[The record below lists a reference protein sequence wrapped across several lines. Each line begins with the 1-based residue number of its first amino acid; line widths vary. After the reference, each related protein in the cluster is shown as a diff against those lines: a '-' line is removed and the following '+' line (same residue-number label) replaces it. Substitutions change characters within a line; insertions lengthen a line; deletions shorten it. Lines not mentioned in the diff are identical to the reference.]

1 MKEIPVKLPFSPS
14 YWDLEGLVSHN
25 AQGALR
31 KIHQCVLKYGNSM
44 YDYVPITFS
53 MFKYWA
59 GTSKHTIQDSI
70 VELERLNLI
79 FINRNSTKNI
89 LYAINWEEYKAIYD
103 RFVNLNTEARAAG
116 AKLSKKL
123 GLAISQIPEEDFSE
137 ISNNP
142 SLVQKLHP
150 SQVIGAKI
158 APIDDPLV
166 QKVAQF
172 SENGLKSSPIDDTSV
187 QKLHSSQIMGAKN
200 ALIDDTSVQKL
211 HSSSEIGAKFIQILD
226 SIIAGDEICA
236 ENLQIIIANVAEKLV
251 TAYFTQKLEVPD
263 GFTLV
268 ETDFGYGWVQK
279 LHRYGCKN
287 CTDSELL
294 VQKLHPDNN
303 IYNNINN
310 KKLSEARRDSYIR
323 GGKEKESEDFEGLEE
338 VESFEEVKEVESSEE
353 VEERTVDWEAV
364 KKNYSNY
371 RKKLPSNPYKDKP
384 YFPVEVLEEFICH
397 PEECTTSPVRLF
409 LYNFF
414 TGIFDYY
421 EDNHIPEEDEEESSE
436 TYYPGL
442 EDIDGMYIRCDDL
455 QQIGKN
461 AYLDTKGQIEMG
473 MFSDSYSSVTLKM
486 TTTLPE
492 DLNLLSLCDWRFT
505 EDKKAVLMSTK
516 GFRNIEADDITISP
530 AVSDNASDTSEKYS
544 DRARNLQYAYFLATA
559 DKNTLTPLESS
570 QRQFMDRFV
579 ELDDMYM
586 ISHYKN
592 NQGLPMVRELS
603 WRQFQPFLLTL
614 KGISK
619 EQFFQ
624 TIYQKE
630 KYTFGQDIG
639 KVTSIFSYKDTQ
651 RLNKLLGFD
660 SQATPEKL
668 TEIRPNPYG

>member
-1 MKEIPVKLPFSPS
+1 MKEIPVNFPFSPS
-14 YWDLEGLVSHN
+14 YWDLEGLVSHS

-31 KIHQCVLKYGNSM
+31 KIYQCVLKYGNSM
-44 YDYVPITFS
+44 HDYVPIASS
-53 MFKYWA
+53 MFKHWA
-59 GTSKHTIQDSI
+59 GKSKRTIQDSI
-70 VELERLNLI
+70 AELERLNLI
-79 FINRNSTKNI
+79 LVNRHNNKNV
-89 LYAINWEEYKAIYD
+89 LYAINWKEYKAIHD
-103 RFVNLNTEARAAG
+103 RFVNLNTEARDAG
-116 AKLSKKL
+116 AELVKKL
-123 GLAISQIPEEDFSE
+123 GLAISQISEEDFSK
-137 ISNNP
+137 IKNNP
-142 SLVQKLHP
+142 TFVQKSENGLK
-150 SQVIGAKI
+150 SS
-158 APIDDPLV
+158 PIDDSSV
-166 QKVAQF
+166 KKVAQF
-172 SENGLKSSPIDDTSV
+172 SENGLKSSPIDDSSV
-187 QKLHSSQIMGAKN
+187 KKVAQS
-200 ALIDDTSVQKL
+200 
-211 HSSSEIGAKFIQILD
+211 LD
-226 SIIAGDEICA
+226 LIIAGDEICPK
-236 ENLQIIIANVAEKLV
+236 NLQIIIANVAEKLM
-251 TAYFTQKLEVPD
+251 TAYFTQKLEIPQN
-263 GFTLV
+263 FILV
-268 ETDFGYGWVQK
+268 KTDLGYG
-279 LHRYGCKN
+279 
-287 CTDSELL
+287 L
-294 VQKLHPDNN
+294 VQKVAHIGLKSSPILVQKVAPDNN

-323 GGKEKESEDFEGLEE
+323 GEKEKESEDFEGLEE

-414 TGIFDYY
+414 TGLFDYY
-421 EDNHIPEEDEEESSE
+421 EDTRIQEEGEDDEEGNNE

-442 EDIDGMYIRCDDL
+442 EDIDGMYIRCEDL

-473 MFSDSYSSVTLKM
+473 MFSDSYSSVTLNM

-492 DLNLLSLCDWRFT
+492 DLNLLSLCDWHFT
-505 EDKKAVLMSTK
+505 EDKKGVLISTK

-530 AVSDNASDTSEKYS
+530 AVSDNASDASTQYS

-559 DKNTLTPLESS
+559 DKNTLTPIESS

-614 KGISK
+614 QGVSK
-619 EQFFQ
+619 DQFFQ

-630 KYTFGQDIG
+630 KYTSGQDIS
-639 KVTSIFSYKDTQ
+639 KVTSVFSYKDTQ
-651 RLNKLLGFD
+651 RLNKLLGFN
-660 SQATPEKL
+660 SHATPDKL

>member
-142 SLVQKLHP
+142 SSVQKLHP
-150 SQVIGAKI
+150 SQVI
-158 APIDDPLV
+158 
-166 QKVAQF
+166 
-172 SENGLKSSPIDDTSV
+172 
-187 QKLHSSQIMGAKN
+187 GAKN

-211 HSSSEIGAKFIQILD
+211 HPSSEIGAKFIQILD

-303 IYNNINN
+303 IYNN

-338 VESFEEVKEVESSEE
+338 VESFEEVEEVEEVESSEE

-384 YFPVEVLEEFICH
+384 YFPVEVLEKFICH

-414 TGIFDYY
+414 TGLFDYY
-421 EDNHIPEEDEEESSE
+421 EDTRIQEEGEDDEEDNNE

-442 EDIDGMYIRCDDL
+442 EDIDGMYIRCEDL

-461 AYLDTKGQIEMG
+461 AYFDTKGQIEMG
-473 MFSDSYSSVTLKM
+473 MFSDSYSSVTLNM

-492 DLNLLSLCDWRFT
+492 DLNLLSLCDWHFT
-505 EDKKAVLMSTK
+505 EDKKGVLISTK

-530 AVSDNASDTSEKYS
+530 AVSDNASDASTQYS
-544 DRARNLQYAYFLATA
+544 DRARNLQYAYFLVTA

-614 KGISK
+614 QGVSK
-619 EQFFQ
+619 DQFFQ

-630 KYTFGQDIG
+630 KYTSGQDIG
-639 KVTSIFSYKDTQ
+639 KVTSVFSYKDTQ

>member
-1 MKEIPVKLPFSPS
+1 MKEIPVNFPFSPS
-14 YWDLEGLVSHN
+14 YWDLEGLVSHS

-31 KIHQCVLKYGNSM
+31 KIYQCVLKYGNGM
-44 YDYVPITFS
+44 YDYVPITLP
-53 MFKYWA
+53 MFKHWA
-59 GTSKHTIQDSI
+59 GKSKRTIQDSI
-70 VELERLNLI
+70 AELERLNLI
-79 FINRNSTKNI
+79 LVNRNNNKNV
-89 LYAINWEEYKAIYD
+89 LYAINWKEYKAIHD
-103 RFVNLNTEARAAG
+103 RFVNLNTEARDAG
-116 AKLSKKL
+116 AELVKKL
-123 GLAISQIPEEDFSE
+123 GLAISKISEEDFSE
-137 ISNNP
+137 IKNNP
-142 SLVQKLHP
+142 TFVQK
-150 SQVIGAKI
+150 SEIMVKSTM
-158 APIDDPLV
+158 IDDD
-166 QKVAQF
+166 
-172 SENGLKSSPIDDTSV
+172 GLKSSPIDDTMV
-187 QKLHSSQIMGAKN
+187 QKVAHDGLKSSP
-200 ALIDDTSVQKL
+200 IDDTMVQKV
-211 HSSSEIGAKFIQILD
+211 AQFLD
-226 SIIAGDEICA
+226 LVLSGDEICPK
-236 ENLQIIIANVAEKLV
+236 NLQIIIANMAEKLMA
-251 TAYFTQKLEVPD
+251 AYFTQKLEIPQN
-263 GFTLV
+263 FTLV
-268 ETDFGYGWVQK
+268 ETDLGYGMVQK
-279 LHRYGCKN
+279 VARYGLK
-287 CTDSELL
+287 SSPMM
-294 VQKLHPDNN
+294 VQKVAPDNN

-338 VESFEEVKEVESSEE
+338 VESLEEVVEEVESSEE
-353 VEERTVDWEAV
+353 VEERVVDWEAV

-414 TGIFDYY
+414 TGLFDYY
-421 EDNHIPEEDEEESSE
+421 ADTRIQEEGEDDEEDNNE

-442 EDIDGMYIRCDDL
+442 EDIDGMYIRCEDL

-461 AYLDTKGQIEMG
+461 AYFDTKGQIEVG
-473 MFSDSYSSVTLKM
+473 VFSDSYSSVTLKM

-492 DLNLLSLCDWRFT
+492 DLNLLLLCDWHFT
-505 EDKKAVLMSTK
+505 EDKKGVLISTK

-586 ISHYKN
+586 INHYKN

-639 KVTSIFSYKDTQ
+639 KVTSVFSYKDTQ
-651 RLNKLLGFD
+651 RLNKLLGFN
-660 SQATPEKL
+660 SHATPDKL

>member
-14 YWDLEGLVSHN
+14 YWDLEGLVSPN

-31 KIHQCVLKYGNSM
+31 KIYQCVLKYGNSM
-44 YDYVPITFS
+44 YDYVPIASS
-53 MFKYWA
+53 MFKYLA
-59 GTSKHTIQDSI
+59 GTSKHTIQNSI
-70 VELERLNLI
+70 AELERLNLI
-79 FINRNSTKNI
+79 FTNRHNNKNI
-89 LYAINWEEYKAIYD
+89 FYAINWKEHNDIHD

-116 AKLSKKL
+116 AELAKKL
-123 GLAISQIPEEDFSE
+123 GLAISQISEEDFSK
-137 ISNNP
+137 IKNNP
-142 SLVQKLHP
+142 SFVQK
-150 SQVIGAKI
+150 SEMGAKFS
-158 APIDDPLV
+158 PIDDTSV
-166 QKVAQF
+166 QNLHQS
-172 SENGLKSSPIDDTSV
+172 SEMGAKFSPIDDTSV
-187 QKLHSSQIMGAKN
+187 QKVAQ
-200 ALIDDTSVQKL
+200 
-211 HSSSEIGAKFIQILD
+211 FLD
-226 SIIAGDEICA
+226 SIIAGDEICPK
-236 ENLQIIIANVAEKLV
+236 NLQIIIANVTEKLM
-251 TAYFTQKLEVPD
+251 TAYFTQKLEIPQK
-263 GFTLV
+263 FTLV
-268 ETDFGYGWVQK
+268 ETDLGYGMVQK
-279 LHRYGCKN
+279 VAHIGAKIAPHRCKN
-287 CTDSELL
+287 FTDLELS

-323 GGKEKESEDFEGLEE
+323 REKEKESEDFEGLEE
-338 VESFEEVKEVESSEE
+338 VESFEE

-397 PEECTTSPVRLF
+397 PEECKDSPVRLF

-414 TGIFDYY
+414 TGLFDYY
-421 EDNHIPEEDEEESSE
+421 EDTRIQEEGEDDEEGNDE

-473 MFSDSYSSVTLKM
+473 MFSDSYSSVTLNM

-492 DLNLLSLCDWRFT
+492 DLNLLQLCDWHFT
-505 EDKKAVLMSTK
+505 EDKKGVLISTK

-530 AVSDNASDTSEKYS
+530 AVSDNTSDTSAQYS
-544 DRARNLQYAYFLATA
+544 DRARNLQYAYFLVTA

-592 NQGLPMVRELS
+592 DKGLPMVRELS

-630 KYTFGQDIG
+630 KYTSGQDIG

-651 RLNKLLGFD
+651 RLNKLLGFN
-660 SQATPEKL
+660 SHATPDKL

>member
-1 MKEIPVKLPFSPS
+1 M
-14 YWDLEGLVSHN
+14 
-25 AQGALR
+25 
-31 KIHQCVLKYGNSM
+31 
-44 YDYVPITFS
+44 
-53 MFKYWA
+53 
-59 GTSKHTIQDSI
+59 
-70 VELERLNLI
+70 
-79 FINRNSTKNI
+79 
-89 LYAINWEEYKAIYD
+89 
-103 RFVNLNTEARAAG
+103 
-116 AKLSKKL
+116 
-123 GLAISQIPEEDFSE
+123 
-137 ISNNP
+137 
-142 SLVQKLHP
+142 
-150 SQVIGAKI
+150 
-158 APIDDPLV
+158 IDDTMV

-172 SENGLKSSPIDDTSV
+172 
-187 QKLHSSQIMGAKN
+187 
-200 ALIDDTSVQKL
+200 
-211 HSSSEIGAKFIQILD
+211 LD
-226 SIIAGDEICA
+226 SIIAGDEICPK
-236 ENLQIIIANVAEKLV
+236 NLQIIIANVAEKLM
-251 TAYFTQKLEVPD
+251 TAYFTQKLDIPKNL
-263 GFTLV
+263 TLV
-268 ETDFGYGWVQK
+268 ETDLGYGLWWK
-279 LHRYGCKN
+279 LPRYYGGN
-287 CTDSELL
+287 YHDLELSWW
-294 VQKLHPDNN
+294 KLPSDNN

-323 GGKEKESEDFEGLEE
+323 GEKEKESEVFEGLEE
-338 VESFEEVKEVESSEE
+338 VESFEEVEEVESSEE

-384 YFPVEVLEEFICH
+384 YFPVEVLEEFICN
-397 PEECTTSPVRLF
+397 PEECKTSPVRLF

-414 TGIFDYY
+414 TGLFDYY
-421 EDNHIPEEDEEESSE
+421 EDTRIQEEGEDDEEDNNE

-473 MFSDSYSSVTLKM
+473 MFSDSYSSVPLNM

-492 DLNLLSLCDWRFT
+492 DLNLLSLCDWHFT
-505 EDKKAVLMSTK
+505 EDKKGVLISTK

-614 KGISK
+614 QGVSK
-619 EQFFQ
+619 DQFFQ
-624 TIYQKE
+624 TIYQKS

-639 KVTSIFSYKDTQ
+639 KVTSVFSYKDTQ
-651 RLNKLLGFD
+651 RLNKLLGFN
-660 SQATPEKL
+660 SHATPDKL

>member
-1 MKEIPVKLPFSPS
+1 MKEIPVNFPFSPS
-14 YWDLEGLVSHN
+14 YWDLEGLVSHS

-31 KIHQCVLKYGNSM
+31 KIYQCVLKYGNSM
-44 YDYVPITFS
+44 YDYVPITLP
-53 MFKYWA
+53 MFKHWA
-59 GTSKHTIQDSI
+59 GKSKRTIQDSI
-70 VELERLNLI
+70 AELERLNLVLV
-79 FINRNSTKNI
+79 NRHNNKNT
-89 LYAINWEEYKAIYD
+89 LYAINWEEYKAIHD
-103 RFVNLNTEARAAG
+103 RFVNLNTEARDAG
-116 AKLSKKL
+116 AELTKKL
-123 GLAISQIPEEDFSE
+123 GLAISQISEEDFSK
-137 ISNNP
+137 IKSNP
-142 SLVQKLHP
+142 SFV
-150 SQVIGAKI
+150 
-158 APIDDPLV
+158 
-166 QKVAQF
+166 QF
-172 SENGLKSSPIDDTSV
+172 SENGLKSSPIDDSSV
-187 QKLHSSQIMGAKN
+187 KKVAQ
-200 ALIDDTSVQKL
+200 
-211 HSSSEIGAKFIQILD
+211 FLD
-226 SIIAGDEICA
+226 SIIAGDEICPK
-236 ENLQIIIANVAEKLV
+236 NLQIIIANVAEKLMA
-251 TAYFTQKLEVPD
+251 AYFTQKLEIPQN
-263 GFTLV
+263 FTLV
-268 ETDFGYGWVQK
+268 ETDLGYGMVQK
-279 LHRYGCKN
+279 VARYGLK
-287 CTDSELL
+287 SSPMM
-294 VQKLHPDNN
+294 VQKVAPDNN

-323 GGKEKESEDFEGLEE
+323 GEKEKESEDFEGLEE
-338 VESFEEVKEVESSEE
+338 VESLEEVVEEVESSEE

-384 YFPVEVLEEFICH
+384 YFPVEVLEEFICN
-397 PEECTTSPVRLF
+397 PEECKTSPVRLF

-414 TGIFDYY
+414 TGLFDYY
-421 EDNHIPEEDEEESSE
+421 ADTRIQEEGEDDEEDNNE

-442 EDIDGMYIRCDDL
+442 EDIDGMYIRCEDL

-530 AVSDNASDTSEKYS
+530 AVSSDTSEDSKQYS
-544 DRARNLQYAYFLATA
+544 DRARNLQYAYFLVTA
-559 DKNTLTPLESS
+559 DKNTLTPIESS

-592 NQGLPMVRELS
+592 DKGLPMVRELA

-624 TIYQKE
+624 TIYQKS
-630 KYTFGQDIG
+630 KYTSGQDIG

-651 RLNKLLGFD
+651 RLNKLLGFN
-660 SQATPEKL
+660 SHATPDKL

>member
-31 KIHQCVLKYGNSM
+31 KIYQCVLKYGNSM
-44 YDYVPITFS
+44 YDYVPITLP
-53 MFKYWA
+53 MFKYLA
-59 GTSKHTIQDSI
+59 GISTRTIQDSI
-70 VELERLNLI
+70 AELKRLNLVLV
-79 FINRNSTKNI
+79 NRHNNKNVS
-89 LYAINWEEYKAIYD
+89 YAINWEEYKAIHD

-116 AKLSKKL
+116 AELSKKL
-123 GLAISQIPEEDFSE
+123 GLAISQISEEDFSE
-137 ISNNP
+137 IKNNP
-142 SLVQKLHP
+142 TFAQK
-150 SQVIGAKI
+150 SDIMVKSTM
-158 APIDDPLV
+158 IDDTMVQNPPQSSDIMVKSTMIDDTMV

-172 SENGLKSSPIDDTSV
+172 
-187 QKLHSSQIMGAKN
+187 
-200 ALIDDTSVQKL
+200 
-211 HSSSEIGAKFIQILD
+211 LD

-236 ENLQIIIANVAEKLV
+236 ENTQIIIENIAEKLM
-251 TAYFTQKLEVPD
+251 TAYFTKKLEIPKNL
-263 GFTLV
+263 TLV
-268 ETDFGYGWVQK
+268 ETDLGYGLWWK
-279 LHRYGCKN
+279 LPRYHGGN
-287 CTDSELL
+287 YHDLELSWW
-294 VQKLHPDNN
+294 KLPSDNN

-323 GGKEKESEDFEGLEE
+323 GEKEKESEDFEGLEE
-338 VESFEEVKEVESSEE
+338 VESFEEVEEVKEIESSEE

-397 PEECTTSPVRLF
+397 PEECITSPVRLF

-414 TGIFDYY
+414 TGLFDYY
-421 EDNHIPEEDEEESSE
+421 ADTRMQEEDEEDEDE

-442 EDIDGMYIRCDDL
+442 EDIDGMYIKCEDL

-461 AYLDTKGQIEMG
+461 AYFDTKGQIEVG
-473 MFSDSYSSVTLKM
+473 VFSDSYSSVTLKM

-492 DLNLLSLCDWRFT
+492 DLNLLSLCDWHFT
-505 EDKKAVLMSTK
+505 EDKKGVLISTK
-516 GFRNIEADDITISP
+516 GFRNIEADDITTSP
-530 AVSDNASDTSEKYS
+530 AVNDNASDTSEKYS

-559 DKNTLTPLESS
+559 DKNTLTPLERS
-570 QRQFMDRFV
+570 QKQFMDRFV

-592 NQGLPMVRELS
+592 NQGLPMVSGLS

-614 KGISK
+614 QGVSK
-619 EQFFQ
+619 DQFFQ
-624 TIYQKE
+624 TIYQKS
-630 KYTFGQDIG
+630 KYTSGQDIG

-651 RLNKLLGFD
+651 RLNKLLGFN
-660 SQATPEKL
+660 SHATPDKL

>member
-158 APIDDPLV
+158 APIDDP
-166 QKVAQF
+166 
-172 SENGLKSSPIDDTSV
+172 SV
-187 QKLHSSQIMGAKN
+187 QKLHSSQIMGAKI
-200 ALIDDTSVQKL
+200 APIDDPSVQKL

-323 GGKEKESEDFEGLEE
+323 GEKEKESEDFEGLEE

-353 VEERTVDWEAV
+353 VEERVVDWEAV

-384 YFPVEVLEEFICH
+384 YFPVEVLEEFICN

-414 TGIFDYY
+414 TGLFDYY
-421 EDNHIPEEDEEESSE
+421 EDNHIPEEDEEESNE

-442 EDIDGMYIRCDDL
+442 EDIDGMYIRCEDL

-473 MFSDSYSSVTLKM
+473 MFSDSYSSVTLNM

-530 AVSDNASDTSEKYS
+530 AVSDNSSDTSEKYS
-544 DRARNLQYAYFLATA
+544 DRARNLQYAYFLFTA
-559 DKNTLTPLESS
+559 DKNTLTPLELS

-579 ELDDMYM
+579 VLDDMYM
-586 ISHYKN
+586 INHYKN
-592 NQGLPMVRELS
+592 NQGLPMVDALS

-614 KGISK
+614 QGVSK
-619 EQFFQ
+619 DQFFQ
-624 TIYQKE
+624 TIYQKS
-630 KYTFGQDIG
+630 KYTSGQDIG
-639 KVTSIFSYKDTQ
+639 KVTSVFSYKDTQ
-651 RLNKLLGFD
+651 RLNKLLGFN
-660 SQATPEKL
+660 SQATPDKL

>member
-1 MKEIPVKLPFSPS
+1 MKEIPVNFPFSPS
-14 YWDLEGLVSHN
+14 YWDLEGLVSHS

-31 KIHQCVLKYGNSM
+31 KIYQCVLKYGNSM
-44 YDYVPITFS
+44 YDYVPITLP
-53 MFKYWA
+53 MFKHWA
-59 GTSKHTIQDSI
+59 GKSKRTIQDSI
-70 VELERLNLI
+70 AELERLNLVLV
-79 FINRNSTKNI
+79 NRHNNKNT
-89 LYAINWEEYKAIYD
+89 LYAINWEEYKAIHD
-103 RFVNLNTEARAAG
+103 RFVNLNTEARDAG
-116 AKLSKKL
+116 AELTKKL
-123 GLAISQIPEEDFSE
+123 GLAISQISEEDFSK
-137 ISNNP
+137 IKSNP
-142 SLVQKLHP
+142 SFV
-150 SQVIGAKI
+150 
-158 APIDDPLV
+158 
-166 QKVAQF
+166 QF
-172 SENGLKSSPIDDTSV
+172 SENGLKSSPIDDSSV
-187 QKLHSSQIMGAKN
+187 KKVAQ
-200 ALIDDTSVQKL
+200 
-211 HSSSEIGAKFIQILD
+211 FLD
-226 SIIAGDEICA
+226 SIIAGDEICPK
-236 ENLQIIIANVAEKLV
+236 NLQIIIANVAEKLMA
-251 TAYFTQKLEVPD
+251 AYFTQKLEIPQN
-263 GFTLV
+263 FTLV
-268 ETDFGYGWVQK
+268 ETDLGYGMVQK
-279 LHRYGCKN
+279 VARYGLK
-287 CTDSELL
+287 SSPMM
-294 VQKLHPDNN
+294 VQKVAPDNN

-323 GGKEKESEDFEGLEE
+323 GEKEKESEDFEGLEE
-338 VESFEEVKEVESSEE
+338 VESLEEVVEEVESSEE

-414 TGIFDYY
+414 TGLFDYY
-421 EDNHIPEEDEEESSE
+421 ADTRIQEEDEEDDNE

-442 EDIDGMYIRCDDL
+442 EDIDGMYIKCEDL

-473 MFSDSYSSVTLKM
+473 MFSDSYSSVTLNM

-492 DLNLLSLCDWRFT
+492 DLNLLSLCDWHFT
-505 EDKKAVLMSTK
+505 EDKKGVLISTK

-530 AVSDNASDTSEKYS
+530 AVNDNASDTSEKYS

-614 KGISK
+614 QGVSK
-619 EQFFQ
+619 DQFFQ
-624 TIYQKE
+624 TIYQKS

-639 KVTSIFSYKDTQ
+639 KVTSVFSYKDTQ
-651 RLNKLLGFD
+651 RLNKLLGFN
-660 SQATPEKL
+660 SHATPDKL

>member
-70 VELERLNLI
+70 AELKRLNLI
-79 FINRNSTKNI
+79 FINRHNNKNI
-89 LYAINWEEYKAIYD
+89 FYAINWKEYEAIHD
-103 RFVNLNTEARAAG
+103 RFVNLNTEARDAG
-116 AKLSKKL
+116 AKLAKKL
-123 GLAISQIPEEDFSE
+123 GLAISQISEEDFGQ
-137 ISNNP
+137 IKNNP
-142 SLVQKLHP
+142 SFVQK
-150 SQVIGAKI
+150 
-158 APIDDPLV
+158 
-166 QKVAQF
+166 
-172 SENGLKSSPIDDTSV
+172 SEIMVKSTMIDDTSV
-187 QKLHSSQIMGAKN
+187 KNLPQSSEIMVKSTM
-200 ALIDDTSVQKL
+200 IDDTSVKKVAQ
-211 HSSSEIGAKFIQILD
+211 FLD

-303 IYNNINN
+303 IYNN

-323 GGKEKESEDFEGLEE
+323 GEKEKESEDFEGLEE
-338 VESFEEVKEVESSEE
+338 IESFEEVKEVESSEE
-353 VEERTVDWEAV
+353 VEERVVDWEAV

-414 TGIFDYY
+414 TGLFDYY
-421 EDNHIPEEDEEESSE
+421 ADTRIQEEGEDDEEDNNE

-461 AYLDTKGQIEMG
+461 AYFDTKGQIEVG
-473 MFSDSYSSVTLKM
+473 VFSDSYSSVTLNM
-486 TTTLPE
+486 TTTLPD

-559 DKNTLTPLESS
+559 DKNTLTPIESS

-586 ISHYKN
+586 INHYKN
-592 NQGLPMVRELS
+592 DKGLPMVRELS

-639 KVTSIFSYKDTQ
+639 KVTSVFSYKDTQ
-651 RLNKLLGFD
+651 RLNKLLGFN
-660 SQATPEKL
+660 SHATPEKL

>member
-31 KIHQCVLKYGNSM
+31 KIYQCVLKYGNSM
-44 YDYVPITFS
+44 YDYVPITLP
-53 MFKYWA
+53 MFKYLA
-59 GTSKHTIQDSI
+59 GISTRTIQDSI
-70 VELERLNLI
+70 AELKRLNLVLV
-79 FINRNSTKNI
+79 NRHNNKNVS
-89 LYAINWEEYKAIYD
+89 YAINWEEYKAIHD

-116 AKLSKKL
+116 AELSKKL
-123 GLAISQIPEEDFSE
+123 GLAISQISEEDFSE
-137 ISNNP
+137 IKNNP
-142 SLVQKLHP
+142 TFAQRSDIMVK
-150 SQVIGAKI
+150 STM
-158 APIDDPLV
+158 IDDTMMQNPPQSSDIMV
-166 QKVAQF
+166 KSTMIDDTMMQKVAQF
-172 SENGLKSSPIDDTSV
+172 
-187 QKLHSSQIMGAKN
+187 
-200 ALIDDTSVQKL
+200 
-211 HSSSEIGAKFIQILD
+211 LD

-236 ENLQIIIANVAEKLV
+236 ENTQIIIENIAEKLM
-251 TAYFTQKLEVPD
+251 TAYFTKKLEIPKNL
-263 GFTLV
+263 TLV
-268 ETDFGYGWVQK
+268 ETDLGYGLWWK
-279 LHRYGCKN
+279 LPRYHGGN
-287 CTDSELL
+287 YHDLELSWW
-294 VQKLHPDNN
+294 KLPSDNN

-323 GGKEKESEDFEGLEE
+323 GEKEKESEDFEGLEE
-338 VESFEEVKEVESSEE
+338 VESSEEVKEVESSEE

-414 TGIFDYY
+414 TGIFNYY
-421 EDNHIPEEDEEESSE
+421 EDVYMQEEDEEDEEGNDE

-442 EDIDGMYIRCDDL
+442 DDIDGMYIKCEDL

-461 AYLDTKGQIEMG
+461 AYFDTKGQIEVG
-473 MFSDSYSSVTLKM
+473 VFSDSQSSITLNM
-486 TTTLPE
+486 ATTLPE
-492 DLNLLSLCDWRFT
+492 DLNLLQLCDWHIT
-505 EDKKAVLMSTK
+505 EDKKGVLISTK

-530 AVSDNASDTSEKYS
+530 AVSDNTSDTSKQYS
-544 DRARNLQYAYFLATA
+544 DRARNLQYAYFLVTA

-586 ISHYKN
+586 INHYKN
-592 NQGLPMVRELS
+592 NQGLPMVSGLS
-603 WRQFQPFLLTL
+603 WRQFLPFLLTL
-614 KGISK
+614 KGVSR

-624 TIYQKE
+624 TIYQKS
-630 KYTFGQDIG
+630 KYTSGQDIS
-639 KVTSIFSYKDTQ
+639 KVTSVFSYKDTQ
-651 RLNKLLGFD
+651 RLNKLLGFN
-660 SQATPEKL
+660 SHATPDKL

>member
-1 MKEIPVKLPFSPS
+1 MKEIPVNFPFSPS
-14 YWDLEGLVSHN
+14 YWDLEGLVSHS

-31 KIHQCVLKYGNSM
+31 KIYQCVLKYGNSM
-44 YDYVPITFS
+44 YDYVPITLP
-53 MFKYWA
+53 MFKHWA
-59 GTSKHTIQDSI
+59 GKSKRTIQDSI
-70 VELERLNLI
+70 AELERLNLVLV
-79 FINRNSTKNI
+79 NRHNNKNT
-89 LYAINWEEYKAIYD
+89 LYAINWEEYKAIHD
-103 RFVNLNTEARAAG
+103 RFVNLNTEARDAG
-116 AKLSKKL
+116 AELTKKL
-123 GLAISQIPEEDFSE
+123 GLAISQISEEDFSK
-137 ISNNP
+137 IKSNP
-142 SLVQKLHP
+142 SFV
-150 SQVIGAKI
+150 
-158 APIDDPLV
+158 
-166 QKVAQF
+166 QF
-172 SENGLKSSPIDDTSV
+172 SENGLKSSPIDDSSV
-187 QKLHSSQIMGAKN
+187 KKVAQ
-200 ALIDDTSVQKL
+200 
-211 HSSSEIGAKFIQILD
+211 FLD
-226 SIIAGDEICA
+226 SIIAGDEICPK
-236 ENLQIIIANVAEKLV
+236 NLQIIIANVAEKLMA
-251 TAYFTQKLEVPD
+251 AYFTQKLEIPQN
-263 GFTLV
+263 FTLV
-268 ETDFGYGWVQK
+268 ETDLGYGMVQK
-279 LHRYGCKN
+279 VARYGLK
-287 CTDSELL
+287 SSPMM
-294 VQKLHPDNN
+294 VQKVAPDNN

-323 GGKEKESEDFEGLEE
+323 GEKEKESEDFEGLEE
-338 VESFEEVKEVESSEE
+338 VESLEEVVEEVESSEE

-414 TGIFDYY
+414 TGLFDYY
-421 EDNHIPEEDEEESSE
+421 ADTRIQEEDEEDDNE

-442 EDIDGMYIRCDDL
+442 EDIDGMYIKCEDL

-473 MFSDSYSSVTLKM
+473 MFSDSYSSVTLNM

-492 DLNLLSLCDWRFT
+492 DLNLLSLCDWHFT
-505 EDKKAVLMSTK
+505 EDKKGVLISTK

-530 AVSDNASDTSEKYS
+530 AVNDNASDTSEKYS

-630 KYTFGQDIG
+630 KYTSGQDIG

>member
-1 MKEIPVKLPFSPS
+1 MKEIPVNFPFSPS
-14 YWDLEGLVSHN
+14 YWDLEGLVSHS

-31 KIHQCVLKYGNSM
+31 KIYQCVLKYGNGM
-44 YDYVPITFS
+44 YDYVPITLP
-53 MFKYWA
+53 MFKHWA
-59 GTSKHTIQDSI
+59 GKSKRTIQDSI
-70 VELERLNLI
+70 AELERLNLI
-79 FINRNSTKNI
+79 LVNRNNNKNV
-89 LYAINWEEYKAIYD
+89 LYAINWKEYKAIHD
-103 RFVNLNTEARAAG
+103 RFVNLNTEARDAG
-116 AKLSKKL
+116 AELVKKL
-123 GLAISQIPEEDFSE
+123 GLAISKISEEDFSE
-137 ISNNP
+137 IKNNP
-142 SLVQKLHP
+142 TFVQK
-150 SQVIGAKI
+150 SEIMVKSTM
-158 APIDDPLV
+158 IDDD
-166 QKVAQF
+166 
-172 SENGLKSSPIDDTSV
+172 GLKSSPIDDTTV
-187 QKLHSSQIMGAKN
+187 QKVAHDGLKSSP
-200 ALIDDTSVQKL
+200 IDDTTVQKV
-211 HSSSEIGAKFIQILD
+211 AQFLD
-226 SIIAGDEICA
+226 SIIAGDEICPK
-236 ENLQIIIANVAEKLV
+236 NLQIIIANVAEKLM
-251 TAYFTQKLEVPD
+251 TAYFTQKLEIPQK
-263 GFTLV
+263 FTLV
-268 ETDFGYGWVQK
+268 ETDLGYGMVQK
-279 LHRYGCKN
+279 VAHIGLK
-287 CTDSELL
+287 SSPMM
-294 VQKLHPDNN
+294 VQKVAPDNN

-323 GGKEKESEDFEGLEE
+323 GEKEKESEDFEGLEE

-414 TGIFDYY
+414 TGVFDYY
-421 EDNHIPEEDEEESSE
+421 ADTRMQEEDEEDEDE

-442 EDIDGMYIRCDDL
+442 EDIDGMYIKCEDL

-461 AYLDTKGQIEMG
+461 AYFDTKGQIEVG
-473 MFSDSYSSVTLKM
+473 VFSDSHSSVTLNM

-492 DLNLLSLCDWRFT
+492 DLNLLSLCDWHFT
-505 EDKKAVLMSTK
+505 EDKKGVLISTK

-559 DKNTLTPLESS
+559 DKNTLTPLERS
-570 QRQFMDRFV
+570 QKQFMDRFV

-592 NQGLPMVRELS
+592 DKGLPMVSALS

-614 KGISK
+614 QGVSK
-619 EQFFQ
+619 DQFFQ
-624 TIYQKE
+624 TIYQKS
-630 KYTFGQDIG
+630 KYTSGQDIG

-651 RLNKLLGFD
+651 RLNKLLGFN
-660 SQATPEKL
+660 SHATPDKL

>member
-14 YWDLEGLVSHN
+14 YWDLEGLVSNN

-31 KIHQCVLKYGNSM
+31 KIYQCVLKYGNSM
-44 YDYVPITFS
+44 YDYAPITLP
-53 MFKYWA
+53 MFKHWA
-59 GTSKHTIQDSI
+59 GTSTRTIQDSI
-70 VELERLNLI
+70 AELKRLNLI
-79 FINRNSTKNI
+79 FINRHNNKNI
-89 LYAINWEEYKAIYD
+89 FYAINWKEYEAIHD
-103 RFVNLNTEARAAG
+103 RFVNLNTEARDAG
-116 AKLSKKL
+116 AKLAKKL
-123 GLAISQIPEEDFSE
+123 GLAISQISEEDFGQ
-137 ISNNP
+137 IKNNP
-142 SLVQKLHP
+142 SFVQK
-150 SQVIGAKI
+150 SDIMVKSTM
-158 APIDDPLV
+158 IDDTLV
-166 QKVAQF
+166 KNPPQSSDIMVKSTMIDDTLVKKVAQF
-172 SENGLKSSPIDDTSV
+172 
-187 QKLHSSQIMGAKN
+187 
-200 ALIDDTSVQKL
+200 
-211 HSSSEIGAKFIQILD
+211 LD
-226 SIIAGDEICA
+226 SIIAGDEICPK
-236 ENLQIIIANVAEKLV
+236 NLQIIIANVAEKLM
-251 TAYFTQKLEVPD
+251 TAYFTQKLEIPKKL
-263 GFTLV
+263 TLV
-268 ETDFGYGWVQK
+268 ETDLGYGLWWK
-279 LHRYGCKN
+279 LPRYYGGN
-287 CTDSELL
+287 YHDLELSWW
-294 VQKLHPDNN
+294 KLPSDNN

-414 TGIFDYY
+414 TGVFDYY
-421 EDNHIPEEDEEESSE
+421 ADTRIQEEGEDDEEGNDE

-442 EDIDGMYIRCDDL
+442 EDIDGMYIRCEDL

-461 AYLDTKGQIEMG
+461 AYFDTKGQIEVG
-473 MFSDSYSSVTLKM
+473 VFSDSYSSVTLNM

-492 DLNLLSLCDWRFT
+492 DLNLLSLCDWHFT
-505 EDKKAVLMSTK
+505 EDKKGVLISTK

-530 AVSDNASDTSEKYS
+530 AVSSDTSEDSKQYS

-592 NQGLPMVRELS
+592 DKGLPMVSGLS

-614 KGISK
+614 QGVSK
-619 EQFFQ
+619 DQFFQ
-624 TIYQKE
+624 TIYQKS
-630 KYTFGQDIG
+630 KYTSGQDIG

-651 RLNKLLGFD
+651 RLNKLLGFN
-660 SQATPEKL
+660 SHATPDKL

>member
-1 MKEIPVKLPFSPS
+1 MKEIPVNFPFSPS
-14 YWDLEGLVSHN
+14 YWDLEGLVSHS

-31 KIHQCVLKYGNSM
+31 KIYQCVLKYGNSM
-44 YDYVPITFS
+44 YDYVPITLP
-53 MFKYWA
+53 MFKHWA
-59 GTSKHTIQDSI
+59 GKSKRTIQDSI
-70 VELERLNLI
+70 AELERLNLVLV
-79 FINRNSTKNI
+79 NRHNNKNT
-89 LYAINWEEYKAIYD
+89 LYAINWKEYKAIHD
-103 RFVNLNTEARAAG
+103 RFVNLNTEARDAG
-116 AKLSKKL
+116 AELAKKL
-123 GLAISQIPEEDFSE
+123 GLAISQISEEAFSK
-137 ISNNP
+137 IKNNP
-142 SLVQKLHP
+142 TFVQK
-150 SQVIGAKI
+150 
-158 APIDDPLV
+158 
-166 QKVAQF
+166 
-172 SENGLKSSPIDDTSV
+172 SENGLKSSPIDDSSV
-187 QKLHSSQIMGAKN
+187 KKVAQ
-200 ALIDDTSVQKL
+200 
-211 HSSSEIGAKFIQILD
+211 FLD
-226 SIIAGDEICA
+226 SIIAGDEICPK
-236 ENLQIIIANVAEKLV
+236 NLQIIIANVAEKLM
-251 TAYFTQKLEVPD
+251 TAYFTQKLEIPQK
-263 GFTLV
+263 FTLV
-268 ETDFGYGWVQK
+268 ETDLGYGMVQK
-279 LHRYGCKN
+279 VAHIGLK
-287 CTDSELL
+287 SSPMM
-294 VQKLHPDNN
+294 VQKVAPDNN

-323 GGKEKESEDFEGLEE
+323 GEKEKESEDFEGLEE

-384 YFPVEVLEEFICH
+384 YFPVEVLEKFICH

-414 TGIFDYY
+414 TGLFDYY
-421 EDNHIPEEDEEESSE
+421 EDTRIQEEGEDDEEDNNE

-442 EDIDGMYIRCDDL
+442 EDIDGMYIRCEDL

-461 AYLDTKGQIEMG
+461 AYFDTKGQIEMG
-473 MFSDSYSSVTLKM
+473 MFSDSYSSVTLNM

-492 DLNLLSLCDWRFT
+492 DLNLLSLCDWHFT
-505 EDKKAVLMSTK
+505 EDKKGVLISTK

-530 AVSDNASDTSEKYS
+530 AVSDNASDASTQYS
-544 DRARNLQYAYFLATA
+544 DRARNLQYAYFLVTA

-639 KVTSIFSYKDTQ
+639 KVTSVFSYKDTQ
-651 RLNKLLGFD
+651 RLNKLLGFN
-660 SQATPEKL
+660 SQATPDKL

>member
-1 MKEIPVKLPFSPS
+1 M
-14 YWDLEGLVSHN
+14 
-25 AQGALR
+25 
-31 KIHQCVLKYGNSM
+31 
-44 YDYVPITFS
+44 
-53 MFKYWA
+53 
-59 GTSKHTIQDSI
+59 
-70 VELERLNLI
+70 
-79 FINRNSTKNI
+79 
-89 LYAINWEEYKAIYD
+89 
-103 RFVNLNTEARAAG
+103 
-116 AKLSKKL
+116 
-123 GLAISQIPEEDFSE
+123 
-137 ISNNP
+137 
-142 SLVQKLHP
+142 
-150 SQVIGAKI
+150 
-158 APIDDPLV
+158 
-166 QKVAQF
+166 
-172 SENGLKSSPIDDTSV
+172 
-187 QKLHSSQIMGAKN
+187 
-200 ALIDDTSVQKL
+200 
-211 HSSSEIGAKFIQILD
+211 D
-226 SIIAGDEICA
+226 SIIAGDEICPK
-236 ENLQIIIANVAEKLV
+236 NLQIIIANVAEKLMA
-251 TAYFTQKLEVPD
+251 AYFTQKLEIPQN
-263 GFTLV
+263 FTLV
-268 ETDFGYGWVQK
+268 ETDLGYGMVQK
-279 LHRYGCKN
+279 VARYGLK
-287 CTDSELL
+287 SSPMM
-294 VQKLHPDNN
+294 VQKVAPDNN

-323 GGKEKESEDFEGLEE
+323 GEKEKESEDFEGLEE

-364 KKNYSNY
+364 KKNYASY

-384 YFPVEVLEEFICH
+384 YFPVEVLEKFICH

-414 TGIFDYY
+414 TGLFDYY
-421 EDNHIPEEDEEESSE
+421 EDTRIQEEDEDDEEDNNE

-442 EDIDGMYIRCDDL
+442 EDIDGMYIKCEDL

-473 MFSDSYSSVTLKM
+473 MFSDSYSSVTLNM

-492 DLNLLSLCDWRFT
+492 DLNLLSLCDWHFT
-505 EDKKAVLMSTK
+505 EDKKGVLISTK
-516 GFRNIEADDITISP
+516 GFRNIEADDITTSP
-530 AVSDNASDTSEKYS
+530 AVNDNASDTSEKYS
-544 DRARNLQYAYFLATA
+544 DRARNLQYAYFLVTA
-559 DKNTLTPLESS
+559 DKNTLTPIESS

-630 KYTFGQDIG
+630 KYTSGQDIG

-651 RLNKLLGFD
+651 RLNKLLGFN
-660 SQATPEKL
+660 SHATPDKL

>member
-1 MKEIPVKLPFSPS
+1 MKEIPVNFPFSPS
-14 YWDLEGLVSHN
+14 YWDLEGLVSHS

-31 KIHQCVLKYGNSM
+31 KIYQCVLKYGNGM
-44 YDYVPITFS
+44 YDYVPITLP
-53 MFKYWA
+53 MFKHWA
-59 GTSKHTIQDSI
+59 GKSKRTIQDSI
-70 VELERLNLI
+70 AELERLNLI
-79 FINRNSTKNI
+79 LVNRNNNKNV
-89 LYAINWEEYKAIYD
+89 LYAINWKEYKAIHD
-103 RFVNLNTEARAAG
+103 RFVNLNTEARDAG
-116 AKLSKKL
+116 AELVKKL
-123 GLAISQIPEEDFSE
+123 GLAISKISEEDFSE
-137 ISNNP
+137 IKNNP
-142 SLVQKLHP
+142 TFVQK
-150 SQVIGAKI
+150 SEIMVKSTM
-158 APIDDPLV
+158 IDDD
-166 QKVAQF
+166 
-172 SENGLKSSPIDDTSV
+172 GLKSSPIDDTTV
-187 QKLHSSQIMGAKN
+187 QKVAHDGLKSSP
-200 ALIDDTSVQKL
+200 IDDTTVQKV
-211 HSSSEIGAKFIQILD
+211 AQFLD
-226 SIIAGDEICA
+226 SIIAGDEICPK
-236 ENLQIIIANVAEKLV
+236 NLQIIIANVAEKLM
-251 TAYFTQKLEVPD
+251 TAYFTQKLEIPKNL
-263 GFTLV
+263 TLV
-268 ETDFGYGWVQK
+268 ETDLGYGMVQK
-279 LHRYGCKN
+279 VAHIGLK
-287 CTDSELL
+287 SSPMM
-294 VQKLHPDNN
+294 VQKVAPDNN

-323 GGKEKESEDFEGLEE
+323 GEKEKESEDFEGLEE

-397 PEECTTSPVRLF
+397 PEECSTSPVRLF

-414 TGIFDYY
+414 TGIFNYY
-421 EDNHIPEEDEEESSE
+421 EDVYMQEEDEEGNDE
-436 TYYPGL
+436 TYHPGL
-442 EDIDGMYIRCDDL
+442 EDIDGMYIRCEDL

-473 MFSDSYSSVTLKM
+473 VFSDSYSSVPLNM
-486 TTTLPE
+486 TTTLPD
-492 DLNLLSLCDWRFT
+492 DLNLLSLCDWHFT
-505 EDKKAVLMSTK
+505 EDKEGVIISTK

-530 AVSDNASDTSEKYS
+530 AVSSDTSEDSKQYS
-544 DRARNLQYAYFLATA
+544 DRARNLQYAYFLVTA

-586 ISHYKN
+586 INHYKN
-592 NQGLPMVRELS
+592 DKGLPMVRELS

-630 KYTFGQDIG
+630 KYTSGQDIG
-639 KVTSIFSYKDTQ
+639 KVTSVFSYKDTQ

>member
-1 MKEIPVKLPFSPS
+1 M
-14 YWDLEGLVSHN
+14 
-25 AQGALR
+25 
-31 KIHQCVLKYGNSM
+31 
-44 YDYVPITFS
+44 
-53 MFKYWA
+53 
-59 GTSKHTIQDSI
+59 
-70 VELERLNLI
+70 
-79 FINRNSTKNI
+79 
-89 LYAINWEEYKAIYD
+89 
-103 RFVNLNTEARAAG
+103 
-116 AKLSKKL
+116 
-123 GLAISQIPEEDFSE
+123 
-137 ISNNP
+137 
-142 SLVQKLHP
+142 
-150 SQVIGAKI
+150 
-158 APIDDPLV
+158 V

-172 SENGLKSSPIDDTSV
+172 
-187 QKLHSSQIMGAKN
+187 
-200 ALIDDTSVQKL
+200 
-211 HSSSEIGAKFIQILD
+211 LD
-226 SIIAGDEICA
+226 SIIAGDEICPK
-236 ENLQIIIANVAEKLV
+236 NLQIIIANVAEKLM
-251 TAYFTQKLEVPD
+251 TAYFTQKLEIPQNFV
-263 GFTLV
+263 LV
-268 ETDFGYGWVQK
+268 KTDLGYGMVQK
-279 LHRYGCKN
+279 VARYGLK
-287 CTDSELL
+287 SSPMM
-294 VQKLHPDNN
+294 VQKVAPDNN

-323 GGKEKESEDFEGLEE
+323 GEKEKESEVFEGLEE
-338 VESFEEVKEVESSEE
+338 VESLEEVIEEVESSEE
-353 VEERTVDWEAV
+353 VEERVVDWEAV

-397 PEECTTSPVRLF
+397 PEECATSPVRLF

-414 TGIFDYY
+414 TGLFDYHEDTRIQEEGEDDE
-421 EDNHIPEEDEEESSE
+421 EDNNE

-442 EDIDGMYIRCDDL
+442 EDIDGMYIKCEDL

-473 MFSDSYSSVTLKM
+473 MFSDSYSSVTLNM

-492 DLNLLSLCDWRFT
+492 DLNLLSLCDWHFT
-505 EDKKAVLMSTK
+505 EDKKGVLISTK

-530 AVSDNASDTSEKYS
+530 AVSSDTSEDSKQYS
-544 DRARNLQYAYFLATA
+544 DRARNLQYAYFLVTA
-559 DKNTLTPLESS
+559 DKNTLTPIESS

-630 KYTFGQDIG
+630 KYTSGQDIG
-639 KVTSIFSYKDTQ
+639 KVTSVFSYKDTQ

>member
-1 MKEIPVKLPFSPS
+1 MKEIPVNFPFSPS
-14 YWDLEGLVSHN
+14 YWDLEGLVSHS

-31 KIHQCVLKYGNSM
+31 KIYQCVLKYGNSM
-44 YDYVPITFS
+44 YDYVPITLP
-53 MFKYWA
+53 MFKHWA
-59 GTSKHTIQDSI
+59 GKSKRTIQDSI
-70 VELERLNLI
+70 AELERLNLVLV
-79 FINRNSTKNI
+79 NRHNNKNT
-89 LYAINWEEYKAIYD
+89 LYAINWKEYKAIHD
-103 RFVNLNTEARAAG
+103 RFVNLNTEARDAG
-116 AKLSKKL
+116 AELAKKL
-123 GLAISQIPEEDFSE
+123 GLAISQISEEAFSK
-137 ISNNP
+137 IKNNP
-142 SLVQKLHP
+142 TFVQK
-150 SQVIGAKI
+150 
-158 APIDDPLV
+158 
-166 QKVAQF
+166 
-172 SENGLKSSPIDDTSV
+172 SENGLKSSPIDDSSV
-187 QKLHSSQIMGAKN
+187 KKVAQ
-200 ALIDDTSVQKL
+200 
-211 HSSSEIGAKFIQILD
+211 FLD
-226 SIIAGDEICA
+226 SIIAGDEICPK
-236 ENLQIIIANVAEKLV
+236 NLQIIIANVAEKLM
-251 TAYFTQKLEVPD
+251 TAYFTQKLEIPQK
-263 GFTLV
+263 FTLV
-268 ETDFGYGWVQK
+268 ETDLGYGMVQK
-279 LHRYGCKN
+279 VAHIGLK
-287 CTDSELL
+287 SSPMM
-294 VQKLHPDNN
+294 VQKVAPDNN

-323 GGKEKESEDFEGLEE
+323 GEKEKESEDFEGLEE

-384 YFPVEVLEEFICH
+384 YFPVEVLEKFICH

-414 TGIFDYY
+414 TGLFDYY
-421 EDNHIPEEDEEESSE
+421 EDTRIQEEGEDDEEDNNE

-442 EDIDGMYIRCDDL
+442 EDIDGMYIRCEDL

-461 AYLDTKGQIEMG
+461 AYFDTKGQIEMG
-473 MFSDSYSSVTLKM
+473 MFSDSYSSVTLNM

-492 DLNLLSLCDWRFT
+492 DLNLLSLCDWHFT
-505 EDKKAVLMSTK
+505 EDKKGVLISTK

-530 AVSDNASDTSEKYS
+530 AVSDNASDASTQYS
-544 DRARNLQYAYFLATA
+544 DRARNLQYAYFLVTA

-639 KVTSIFSYKDTQ
+639 KVTSVFSYKDTQ

>member
-1 MKEIPVKLPFSPS
+1 MKEIPVNFPFSPS
-14 YWDLEGLVSHN
+14 YWDLEGLVSHS

-31 KIHQCVLKYGNSM
+31 KIYQCVLKYGNSM
-44 YDYVPITFS
+44 YDYVPITLP
-53 MFKYWA
+53 MFKHWA
-59 GTSKHTIQDSI
+59 GKSKRTIQDSI
-70 VELERLNLI
+70 AELERLNLVLV
-79 FINRNSTKNI
+79 NRHNNKNT
-89 LYAINWEEYKAIYD
+89 LYAINWKEYKAIHD
-103 RFVNLNTEARAAG
+103 RFVNLNTEARDAG
-116 AKLSKKL
+116 AELAKKL
-123 GLAISQIPEEDFSE
+123 GLAISQISEEAFSK
-137 ISNNP
+137 IKNNP
-142 SLVQKLHP
+142 TFVQK
-150 SQVIGAKI
+150 
-158 APIDDPLV
+158 
-166 QKVAQF
+166 
-172 SENGLKSSPIDDTSV
+172 SENGLKSSPIDDSSV
-187 QKLHSSQIMGAKN
+187 KKVAQ
-200 ALIDDTSVQKL
+200 
-211 HSSSEIGAKFIQILD
+211 FLD
-226 SIIAGDEICA
+226 SIIAGDEICPK
-236 ENLQIIIANVAEKLV
+236 NLQIIIANVAEKLMA
-251 TAYFTQKLEVPD
+251 AYFTQKLEIPQN
-263 GFTLV
+263 FTLV
-268 ETDFGYGWVQK
+268 ETDLGYGMVQK
-279 LHRYGCKN
+279 VARYGLK
-287 CTDSELL
+287 SSPMM
-294 VQKLHPDNN
+294 VQKVAPDNN

-323 GGKEKESEDFEGLEE
+323 GEKEKESEDFEGLEE

-364 KKNYSNY
+364 KKNYASY

-384 YFPVEVLEEFICH
+384 YFPVEVLEKFICH

-414 TGIFDYY
+414 TGLFDYY
-421 EDNHIPEEDEEESSE
+421 EDTRIQEEDEDDEEDNNE

-442 EDIDGMYIRCDDL
+442 EDIDGMYIRCEDL

-473 MFSDSYSSVTLKM
+473 MFSDSYSSVTLNM

-492 DLNLLSLCDWRFT
+492 DLNLLSLCDWHFT
-505 EDKKAVLMSTK
+505 EDKKGVLISTK
-516 GFRNIEADDITISP
+516 GFRNIEADDITTSP
-530 AVSDNASDTSEKYS
+530 AVNDNASDTSEKYS
-544 DRARNLQYAYFLATA
+544 DRARNLQYAYFLVTA
-559 DKNTLTPLESS
+559 DKNTLTPIESS

-630 KYTFGQDIG
+630 KYTSGQDIG
-639 KVTSIFSYKDTQ
+639 KVTSVFSYKDTQ

>member
-14 YWDLEGLVSHN
+14 YWDLEGLVSNN

-31 KIHQCVLKYGNSM
+31 KIYQCVLKYGNSM
-44 YDYVPITFS
+44 YDYAPITLP
-53 MFKYWA
+53 MFKHWA
-59 GTSKHTIQDSI
+59 GTSTRTIQDSI
-70 VELERLNLI
+70 AELKRLNLI
-79 FINRNSTKNI
+79 FINRHNNKNI
-89 LYAINWEEYKAIYD
+89 FYAINWKECEAIHD
-103 RFVNLNTEARAAG
+103 RFVNLNTEARDAG
-116 AKLSKKL
+116 AKLAKKL
-123 GLAISQIPEEDFSE
+123 GLAISQISEEDFDQ
-137 ISNNP
+137 IKNNP
-142 SLVQKLHP
+142 SFVQK
-150 SQVIGAKI
+150 
-158 APIDDPLV
+158 
-166 QKVAQF
+166 
-172 SENGLKSSPIDDTSV
+172 SEIMVKSTMIDDTSV
-187 QKLHSSQIMGAKN
+187 KNLPQSSEIMVKSTM
-200 ALIDDTSVQKL
+200 IDDTSVKKVAQ
-211 HSSSEIGAKFIQILD
+211 FLD
-226 SIIAGDEICA
+226 SIIAGDEIC
-236 ENLQIIIANVAEKLV
+236 EKNTQIIMENIAEKLM
-251 TAYFTQKLEVPD
+251 TAYFTKKLEIPKN
-263 GFTLV
+263 LALL
-268 ETDFGYGWVQK
+268 ETDLGYGLWWK
-279 LHRYGCKN
+279 LPRYYGGN
-287 CTDSELL
+287 YHDLELSWW
-294 VQKLHPDNN
+294 KLPSDNN
-303 IYNNINN
+303 IYNN
-310 KKLSEARRDSYIR
+310 KKITEARRDSYI
-323 GGKEKESEDFEGLEE
+323 GGNKEKNSEE
-338 VESFEEVKEVESSEE
+338 VEPFEEVEVFKEVEE
-353 VEERTVDWEAV
+353 VEERSVDWEAV

-384 YFPVEVLEEFICH
+384 YFPVEVLEKFICN

-414 TGIFDYY
+414 TGLFDYY
-421 EDNHIPEEDEEESSE
+421 EDTRMQEEGEDDEEGNDE

-442 EDIDGMYIRCDDL
+442 EDIDGMYIRCEDL

-461 AYLDTKGQIEMG
+461 AYFDTKGQIEMG
-473 MFSDSYSSVTLKM
+473 VFSDNYSSVTLNM

-492 DLNLLSLCDWRFT
+492 DLNLLQLCDWHIT
-505 EDKKAVLMSTK
+505 EDKKGVLISTK
-516 GFRNIEADDITISP
+516 GFRNIEADDITTSP
-530 AVSDNASDTSEKYS
+530 AVNDNASDTSEKYS
-544 DRARNLQYAYFLATA
+544 DRARNLQYAYFLVTA

-630 KYTFGQDIG
+630 KYTFGQDIS
-639 KVTSIFSYKDTQ
+639 KVTSVFSYKDSQ

>member
-1 MKEIPVKLPFSPS
+1 MKEIPVNFPFSPS
-14 YWDLEGLVSHN
+14 YWDLEGLVSHS

-31 KIHQCVLKYGNSM
+31 KIYQCVLKYGNSM
-44 YDYVPITFS
+44 YDYVPITLP
-53 MFKYWA
+53 MFKHWA
-59 GTSKHTIQDSI
+59 GKSKRTIQDSI
-70 VELERLNLI
+70 AELERLNLVLV
-79 FINRNSTKNI
+79 NRHNNKNT
-89 LYAINWEEYKAIYD
+89 LYAINWKEYKAIHD
-103 RFVNLNTEARAAG
+103 RFVNLNTEARDAG
-116 AKLSKKL
+116 AELAKKL
-123 GLAISQIPEEDFSE
+123 GLAISQISEEAFSK
-137 ISNNP
+137 IKNNP
-142 SLVQKLHP
+142 TFVQK
-150 SQVIGAKI
+150 
-158 APIDDPLV
+158 
-166 QKVAQF
+166 
-172 SENGLKSSPIDDTSV
+172 SENGLKSSPIDDSSV
-187 QKLHSSQIMGAKN
+187 KKVAQ
-200 ALIDDTSVQKL
+200 
-211 HSSSEIGAKFIQILD
+211 FLD
-226 SIIAGDEICA
+226 LVLSGDEICPK
-236 ENLQIIIANVAEKLV
+236 NLQIIIANVAEKLMA
-251 TAYFTQKLEVPD
+251 AYFTQKLEIPQN
-263 GFTLV
+263 FTLV
-268 ETDFGYGWVQK
+268 ETDLGYGMVQK
-279 LHRYGCKN
+279 VARYGLK
-287 CTDSELL
+287 SSPMM
-294 VQKLHPDNN
+294 VQKVAPDNN

-323 GGKEKESEDFEGLEE
+323 GEKEKESEDFEGLEE
-338 VESFEEVKEVESSEE
+338 VESLEE

-384 YFPVEVLEEFICH
+384 YFPVEVLEEFICN
-397 PEECTTSPVRLF
+397 PEECATSPVRLF

-414 TGIFDYY
+414 TGLFDYY
-421 EDNHIPEEDEEESSE
+421 ADTRMQEEDEEDEDE

-473 MFSDSYSSVTLKM
+473 MFSDSYSSVTLNM

-559 DKNTLTPLESS
+559 DKNTLTPIESS

-592 NQGLPMVRELS
+592 DKGLPMVRELA
-603 WRQFQPFLLTL
+603 WRHFLPFLLTL
-614 KGISK
+614 QGVSK
-619 EQFFQ
+619 DQFFQ
-624 TIYQKE
+624 TIYQKT
-630 KYTFGQDIG
+630 KYTSGQDID
-639 KVTSIFSYKDTQ
+639 KVTSLFSYKDSQ

-660 SQATPEKL
+660 SQATPDKL

>member
-31 KIHQCVLKYGNSM
+31 KIYQCVLKYGNSM
-44 YDYVPITFS
+44 YDYVPITLP
-53 MFKYWA
+53 MFKYLA
-59 GTSKHTIQDSI
+59 GISTRTIQDSI
-70 VELERLNLI
+70 AELKRLNLVLV
-79 FINRNSTKNI
+79 NRHNNKNVS
-89 LYAINWEEYKAIYD
+89 YAINWEEYKAIHD

-116 AKLSKKL
+116 AELSKKL
-123 GLAISQIPEEDFSE
+123 GLAISQISEEDFSE
-137 ISNNP
+137 IKNNP
-142 SLVQKLHP
+142 TFAQRSDIMVK
-150 SQVIGAKI
+150 STM
-158 APIDDPLV
+158 IDDTMVQNPPQSSDIMVKSTMIDDTMV

-172 SENGLKSSPIDDTSV
+172 
-187 QKLHSSQIMGAKN
+187 
-200 ALIDDTSVQKL
+200 
-211 HSSSEIGAKFIQILD
+211 LD
-226 SIIAGDEICA
+226 SIIAGDEICPK
-236 ENLQIIIANVAEKLV
+236 NLQIIIANVAEKLM
-251 TAYFTQKLEVPD
+251 TAYFTQKLEIPKNL
-263 GFTLV
+263 TLV
-268 ETDFGYGWVQK
+268 ETDLGYGLWWK
-279 LHRYGCKN
+279 LPRYYGGN
-287 CTDSELL
+287 YHDLELSWW
-294 VQKLHPDNN
+294 KLPSDNN

-323 GGKEKESEDFEGLEE
+323 GEKEKESEDFEGLEE

-414 TGIFDYY
+414 TGLFDYY
-421 EDNHIPEEDEEESSE
+421 ADNHIPEEDEEESNE

-442 EDIDGMYIRCDDL
+442 EDIDGMYIRCEDL

-461 AYLDTKGQIEMG
+461 AYFDTKGQIEMG
-473 MFSDSYSSVTLKM
+473 MFSDSYSSVTLNM

-492 DLNLLSLCDWRFT
+492 DLNLLSLCDWHFT
-505 EDKKAVLMSTK
+505 EDKKGVLISTK

-530 AVSDNASDTSEKYS
+530 AVSSDTSEDSKQYS

-592 NQGLPMVRELS
+592 DKGLPMVRELS

-614 KGISK
+614 QGVSK
-619 EQFFQ
+619 DQFFQ
-624 TIYQKE
+624 TIYQKS
-630 KYTFGQDIG
+630 KYTSGQDIG

-651 RLNKLLGFD
+651 RLNKLLGFN
-660 SQATPEKL
+660 SHATPDKL

>member
-1 MKEIPVKLPFSPS
+1 MKEIPVNFPFSPS
-14 YWDLEGLVSHN
+14 YWDLEGLVSHS

-31 KIHQCVLKYGNSM
+31 KIYQCVLKYGNSM
-44 YDYVPITFS
+44 YDYVPITLP
-53 MFKYWA
+53 MFKHWA
-59 GTSKHTIQDSI
+59 GKSKRTIQDSI
-70 VELERLNLI
+70 AELERLNLVLV
-79 FINRNSTKNI
+79 NRHNNKNT
-89 LYAINWEEYKAIYD
+89 LYAINWKEYKAIHD
-103 RFVNLNTEARAAG
+103 RFVNLNTEARDAG
-116 AKLSKKL
+116 AELAKKL
-123 GLAISQIPEEDFSE
+123 GLAISQISEEAFSK
-137 ISNNP
+137 IKNNP
-142 SLVQKLHP
+142 TFVQK
-150 SQVIGAKI
+150 
-158 APIDDPLV
+158 
-166 QKVAQF
+166 
-172 SENGLKSSPIDDTSV
+172 SENGLKSSPIDDSSV
-187 QKLHSSQIMGAKN
+187 KKVAQ
-200 ALIDDTSVQKL
+200 
-211 HSSSEIGAKFIQILD
+211 FLD
-226 SIIAGDEICA
+226 SIIAGDEICPK
-236 ENLQIIIANVAEKLV
+236 NLQIIIANVAEKLMA
-251 TAYFTQKLEVPD
+251 AYFTQKLEIPQN
-263 GFTLV
+263 FTLV
-268 ETDFGYGWVQK
+268 ETDLGYGMVQK
-279 LHRYGCKN
+279 VARYGLK
-287 CTDSELL
+287 SSPMM
-294 VQKLHPDNN
+294 VQKVAPDNN

-323 GGKEKESEDFEGLEE
+323 GEKEKESEDFEGLEE

-353 VEERTVDWEAV
+353 VEERVVDWEAV

-397 PEECTTSPVRLF
+397 PEECATSPVRLF

-414 TGIFDYY
+414 TGLFDYHEDTRIQEEGEDDE
-421 EDNHIPEEDEEESSE
+421 EDNNE

-442 EDIDGMYIRCDDL
+442 EDIDGMYIKCEDL

-473 MFSDSYSSVTLKM
+473 VFSDSYSSVTLNM

-492 DLNLLSLCDWRFT
+492 DLNLLSLCDWHFT
-505 EDKKAVLMSTK
+505 EDKKGVLISTK

-530 AVSDNASDTSEKYS
+530 AVNDNASDTSEKYS

-614 KGISK
+614 QGVSK
-619 EQFFQ
+619 DQFFQ
-624 TIYQKE
+624 TIYQKS

-639 KVTSIFSYKDTQ
+639 KVTSVFSYKDTQ
-651 RLNKLLGFD
+651 RLNKLLGFN
-660 SQATPEKL
+660 SHATPDKL

>member
-1 MKEIPVKLPFSPS
+1 MKEIPVNFPFSPS
-14 YWDLEGLVSHN
+14 YWDLEGLVSHS

-31 KIHQCVLKYGNSM
+31 KIYQCVLKYGNGM
-44 YDYVPITFS
+44 YDYVPITLP
-53 MFKYWA
+53 MFKHWA
-59 GTSKHTIQDSI
+59 GKSKRTIQDSI
-70 VELERLNLI
+70 AELERLNLI
-79 FINRNSTKNI
+79 LVNRNNNKNV
-89 LYAINWEEYKAIYD
+89 LYAINWKEYKAIHD
-103 RFVNLNTEARAAG
+103 RFVNLNTEARDAG
-116 AKLSKKL
+116 AELVKKL
-123 GLAISQIPEEDFSE
+123 GLAISKISEEDFSE
-137 ISNNP
+137 IKNNP
-142 SLVQKLHP
+142 TFVQK
-150 SQVIGAKI
+150 SEIMVKSTM
-158 APIDDPLV
+158 IDDD
-166 QKVAQF
+166 
-172 SENGLKSSPIDDTSV
+172 GLKSSPIDDTMV
-187 QKLHSSQIMGAKN
+187 QKVAHDGLKSSP
-200 ALIDDTSVQKL
+200 IDDTMVQKVAHDGL
-211 HSSSEIGAKFIQILD
+211 KSSPID
-226 SIIAGDEICA
+226 D
-236 ENLQIIIANVAEKLV
+236 
-251 TAYFTQKLEVPD
+251 TM
-263 GFTLV
+263 
-268 ETDFGYGWVQK
+268 VQK
-279 LHRYGCKN
+279 VAHDGLKSSPIDD
-287 CTDSELL
+287 TM
-294 VQKLHPDNN
+294 VQKVAPDNN
-303 IYNNINN
+303 IYNNINNNINN

-323 GGKEKESEDFEGLEE
+323 GEKEKESEDFEGLEE

-384 YFPVEVLEEFICH
+384 YFPVEVLEKFICH

-414 TGIFDYY
+414 TGLFDYY
-421 EDNHIPEEDEEESSE
+421 EDTRIQEEGEDDEEDNNE

-442 EDIDGMYIRCDDL
+442 EDIDGMYIRCEDL

-461 AYLDTKGQIEMG
+461 AYFDTKGQIEMG
-473 MFSDSYSSVTLKM
+473 MFSDSYSSVTLNM

-559 DKNTLTPLESS
+559 DKNTLTPIESS

-586 ISHYKN
+586 INHYKN
-592 NQGLPMVRELS
+592 DKGLPMVRELS

-639 KVTSIFSYKDTQ
+639 KVTSVFSYKDTQ
-651 RLNKLLGFD
+651 RLNKLLGFN
-660 SQATPEKL
+660 SHATPEKL

>member
-1 MKEIPVKLPFSPS
+1 MKEIPVNFPFSPS
-14 YWDLEGLVSHN
+14 YWDLEGLVSHS

-31 KIHQCVLKYGNSM
+31 KIYQCVLKYGNSM
-44 YDYVPITFS
+44 YDYVPITLP
-53 MFKYWA
+53 MFKHWA
-59 GTSKHTIQDSI
+59 GKSKRTIQDSI
-70 VELERLNLI
+70 AELERLNLVLV
-79 FINRNSTKNI
+79 NRHNNKNT
-89 LYAINWEEYKAIYD
+89 LYAINWKEYKAIHD
-103 RFVNLNTEARAAG
+103 RFVNLNTEARDAG
-116 AKLSKKL
+116 AELAKKL
-123 GLAISQIPEEDFSE
+123 GLAISQISEEAFSK
-137 ISNNP
+137 IKNNP
-142 SLVQKLHP
+142 TFVQKSENGLK
-150 SQVIGAKI
+150 SS
-158 APIDDPLV
+158 PIDDSSV
-166 QKVAQF
+166 KKVAQF
-172 SENGLKSSPIDDTSV
+172 SENGLKSSPIDDSSV
-187 QKLHSSQIMGAKN
+187 KKVAQ
-200 ALIDDTSVQKL
+200 
-211 HSSSEIGAKFIQILD
+211 FLD
-226 SIIAGDEICA
+226 SIIAGDEICPK
-236 ENLQIIIANVAEKLV
+236 NLQIIIANVAEKLM
-251 TAYFTQKLEVPD
+251 TAYFTQKLEIPQK
-263 GFTLV
+263 FTLV
-268 ETDFGYGWVQK
+268 ETDLGYGMVQK
-279 LHRYGCKN
+279 VAHIGLK
-287 CTDSELL
+287 SSPMM
-294 VQKLHPDNN
+294 VQKVAPDNN

-323 GGKEKESEDFEGLEE
+323 GEKEKESEDFEGLEE

-384 YFPVEVLEEFICH
+384 YFPVEVLEKFICH

-414 TGIFDYY
+414 TGLFDYY
-421 EDNHIPEEDEEESSE
+421 EDTRIQEEGEDDEEDNNE

-442 EDIDGMYIRCDDL
+442 EDIDGMYIRCEDL

-461 AYLDTKGQIEMG
+461 AYFDTKGQIEMG
-473 MFSDSYSSVTLKM
+473 MFSDSYSSVTLNM

-492 DLNLLSLCDWRFT
+492 DLNLLSLCDWHFT
-505 EDKKAVLMSTK
+505 EDKKGVLISTK

-544 DRARNLQYAYFLATA
+544 DRARNLQYAYFLVTA
-559 DKNTLTPLESS
+559 DKNTLTPIESS

-592 NQGLPMVRELS
+592 DKGLPMVRELS

-639 KVTSIFSYKDTQ
+639 KVTSVFSYKDTQ
-651 RLNKLLGFD
+651 RLNKLLGFN
-660 SQATPEKL
+660 SHATPDKL

>member
-14 YWDLEGLVSHN
+14 YWDLEGLLSPN

-31 KIHQCVLKYGNSM
+31 KIHQCVFLYGNSM
-44 YDYVPITFS
+44 YDHVQIAFS
-53 MFKYWA
+53 MFKYFA
-59 GTSKHTIQDSI
+59 GTSAHTIQDSI
-70 VELERLNLI
+70 AELERLNLI
-79 FINRNSTKNI
+79 FTNRHNNKNI
-89 LYAINWEEYKAIYD
+89 FYAINWKEYEAIHD
-103 RFVNLNTEARAAG
+103 RFVNLNTEARVAG
-116 AKLSKKL
+116 AKLAKKL
-123 GLAISQIPEEDFSE
+123 GLAISQISEEDFSK
-137 ISNNP
+137 ISSNP
-142 SLVQKLHP
+142 TFVQNLQQSDNIVAKNAITDNIVAKNAITDDTLLQKLQQ
-150 SQVIGAKI
+150 S
-158 APIDDPLV
+158 
-166 QKVAQF
+166 
-172 SENGLKSSPIDDTSV
+172 SEIGLKSSPIDNISV
-187 QKLHSSQIMGAKN
+187 QKS
-200 ALIDDTSVQKL
+200 D
-211 HSSSEIGAKFIQILD
+211 EIVAKFAIILD
-226 SIIAGDEICA
+226 SIIAGDEIVA
-236 ENLQIIIANVAEKLV
+236 KNAQIIIANIAEKLI
-251 TAYFTQKLEVPD
+251 TAYSTQKLEIPKD
-263 GFTLV
+263 FTLV
-268 ETDFGYGWVQK
+268 ETDLEHGLLQK
-279 LHRYGCKN
+279 LQQCFCKN
-287 CTDSELL
+287 CNNLELL
-294 VQKLHPDNN
+294 LQKLQSDNN

-323 GGKEKESEDFEGLEE
+323 GEKEKESEDFEGLEE
-338 VESFEEVKEVESSEE
+338 VESLEEVVEEVVEEVESSEE

-414 TGIFDYY
+414 TGLFDYY
-421 EDNHIPEEDEEESSE
+421 ADTRIQEEDEEDDDE

-442 EDIDGMYIRCDDL
+442 EDIDGMYIKCEDL

-473 MFSDSYSSVTLKM
+473 MFSDSYSSVTLNM

-492 DLNLLSLCDWRFT
+492 DLNLLSLCDWHFT

-530 AVSDNASDTSEKYS
+530 AVSDNASDSSEKYS
-544 DRARNLQYAYFLATA
+544 DRARNLQYAYFLVTA
-559 DKNTLTPLESS
+559 DKNTLTPIESS

-592 NQGLPMVRELS
+592 DKGLPMVRELS

-639 KVTSIFSYKDTQ
+639 KVTSVFSYKDTQ
-651 RLNKLLGFD
+651 RLNKLLGFN
-660 SQATPEKL
+660 SHATPDKL

>member
-1 MKEIPVKLPFSPS
+1 MKEIPVNFPFSPS
-14 YWDLEGLVSHN
+14 YWDLEGLVSHS

-31 KIHQCVLKYGNSM
+31 KIYQCVLKYGNSM
-44 YDYVPITFS
+44 YDYVPITLP
-53 MFKYWA
+53 MFKHWA
-59 GTSKHTIQDSI
+59 GKSKRTIQDSI
-70 VELERLNLI
+70 AELERLNLVLV
-79 FINRNSTKNI
+79 NRHNNKNT
-89 LYAINWEEYKAIYD
+89 LYAINWEEYKAIHD
-103 RFVNLNTEARAAG
+103 RFVNLNTEARDAG
-116 AKLSKKL
+116 AELTKKL
-123 GLAISQIPEEDFSE
+123 GLAISQISEEDFSK
-137 ISNNP
+137 IKSNP
-142 SLVQKLHP
+142 SFV
-150 SQVIGAKI
+150 
-158 APIDDPLV
+158 
-166 QKVAQF
+166 QF
-172 SENGLKSSPIDDTSV
+172 SENGLKSSPIDDSSV
-187 QKLHSSQIMGAKN
+187 KKVAQ
-200 ALIDDTSVQKL
+200 
-211 HSSSEIGAKFIQILD
+211 FLD
-226 SIIAGDEICA
+226 SIIAGDEICPK
-236 ENLQIIIANVAEKLV
+236 NLQIIIANVAEKLMA
-251 TAYFTQKLEVPD
+251 AYFTQKLEIPQN
-263 GFTLV
+263 FTLV
-268 ETDFGYGWVQK
+268 ETDLGYGMVQK
-279 LHRYGCKN
+279 VARYGLKSSPID
-287 CTDSELL
+287 DSS
-294 VQKLHPDNN
+294 VKKVAPDNN

-323 GGKEKESEDFEGLEE
+323 GEKEKESEDFEGLEE
-338 VESFEEVKEVESSEE
+338 VESLEEVVEEVESSEE

-414 TGIFDYY
+414 TGLFDYY
-421 EDNHIPEEDEEESSE
+421 ADTRIQEEDEEDDNE

-442 EDIDGMYIRCDDL
+442 EDIDGMYIKCEDL

-473 MFSDSYSSVTLKM
+473 MFSDSYSSVTLNM

-492 DLNLLSLCDWRFT
+492 DLNLLSLCDWHFT
-505 EDKKAVLMSTK
+505 EDKKGVLISTK

-530 AVSDNASDTSEKYS
+530 AVNDNASDTSEKYS

-630 KYTFGQDIG
+630 KYTSGQDIG

>member
-31 KIHQCVLKYGNSM
+31 KIYQCVLKYGNSM
-44 YDYVPITFS
+44 YDYVPITLP
-53 MFKYWA
+53 MFKYLA
-59 GTSKHTIQDSI
+59 GISTRTIQDSI
-70 VELERLNLI
+70 AELKRLNLI
-79 FINRNSTKNI
+79 SINRHNNKNI
-89 LYAINWEEYKAIYD
+89 SYAINWEEYKAIHD

-116 AKLSKKL
+116 AELSKKL
-123 GLAISQIPEEDFSE
+123 GLAISQISEEDFSE
-137 ISNNP
+137 IKNNP
-142 SLVQKLHP
+142 TFAQRSDIMVK
-150 SQVIGAKI
+150 STM
-158 APIDDPLV
+158 IDDTMVQNPPQYSDIMVKSTMIDDTMV

-172 SENGLKSSPIDDTSV
+172 
-187 QKLHSSQIMGAKN
+187 
-200 ALIDDTSVQKL
+200 
-211 HSSSEIGAKFIQILD
+211 LD
-226 SIIAGDEICA
+226 SIIAGDEICPK
-236 ENLQIIIANVAEKLV
+236 NLQIIIANVAEKLM
-251 TAYFTQKLEVPD
+251 TAYFTQKLEIPKNL
-263 GFTLV
+263 TLV
-268 ETDFGYGWVQK
+268 ETDLGYGLWWK
-279 LHRYGCKN
+279 LPRYYGGN
-287 CTDSELL
+287 YHDLELSWW
-294 VQKLHPDNN
+294 KLQSDNN

-353 VEERTVDWEAV
+353 VKEVESSEEVEERVVDWEAV

-384 YFPVEVLEEFICH
+384 YFPVEVLEEFICN

-414 TGIFDYY
+414 TGVFDYY
-421 EDNHIPEEDEEESSE
+421 ADTRMQEEDEEDENE

-442 EDIDGMYIRCDDL
+442 EDIDGMYIRCEDL

-461 AYLDTKGQIEMG
+461 AYLDTKGQIEVG
-473 MFSDSYSSVTLKM
+473 VFSDSLSSVTLNM

-492 DLNLLSLCDWRFT
+492 DLNLLQLCDWHFT
-505 EDKKAVLMSTK
+505 EDKKGVLISTK

-530 AVSDNASDTSEKYS
+530 AVSDNTSDTSAQYS
-544 DRARNLQYAYFLATA
+544 DRARNLQYAYFLVTA

-592 NQGLPMVRELS
+592 DKGLPMVRELS

-630 KYTFGQDIG
+630 KYTSGQDIG

-651 RLNKLLGFD
+651 RLNKLLGFN
-660 SQATPEKL
+660 SHATPDKL

>member
-303 IYNNINN
+303 IYNN

-323 GGKEKESEDFEGLEE
+323 GEKEKESEDFEGLEE

-384 YFPVEVLEEFICH
+384 YFPVEVLEKFICN
-397 PEECTTSPVRLF
+397 PEECSTSPVRLF

-414 TGIFDYY
+414 TGIFNYY
-421 EDNHIPEEDEEESSE
+421 EDVYMQEEDEEDNDE

-442 EDIDGMYIRCDDL
+442 DDIDGMYIKCKDL

-461 AYLDTKGQIEMG
+461 AYFDTKGQIEVG
-473 MFSDSYSSVTLKM
+473 MFSDSHSSIKLNM

-492 DLNLLSLCDWRFT
+492 DLNLLSLCDWHFT
-505 EDKKAVLMSTK
+505 EDKQGVLISTK
-516 GFRNIEADDITISP
+516 GFRNIEADDITISS
-530 AVSDNASDTSEKYS
+530 AVSSNSSDASEQYS
-544 DRARNLQYAYFLATA
+544 DRARNLQYAYFLVTA
-559 DKNTLTPLESS
+559 DKNTLTPLE
-570 QRQFMDRFV
+570 RYHKQFIDRFV
-579 ELDDMYM
+579 EFDDMYM
-586 ISHYKN
+586 IHHYKN
-592 NQGLPMVRELS
+592 DKGLPMVSALS
-603 WRQFQPFLLTL
+603 WRQFHPFLLTL
-614 KGISK
+614 QGISK

-624 TIYQKE
+624 TIYQKS
-630 KYTFGQDIG
+630 KYTSGQDIS

-651 RLNKLLGFD
+651 RLNKLLGFN
-660 SQATPEKL
+660 SHATPDKL

>member
-1 MKEIPVKLPFSPS
+1 MKEIPVNFPFSPS
-14 YWDLEGLVSHN
+14 YWDLEGLVSHS

-31 KIHQCVLKYGNSM
+31 KIYQCVLKYGNSM
-44 YDYVPITFS
+44 YDYVPITLP
-53 MFKYWA
+53 MFKHWA
-59 GTSKHTIQDSI
+59 GKSKRTIQDSI
-70 VELERLNLI
+70 AELERLNLVLV
-79 FINRNSTKNI
+79 NRHNNKNT
-89 LYAINWEEYKAIYD
+89 LYAINWEEYKAIHD
-103 RFVNLNTEARAAG
+103 RFVNLNTEARDAG
-116 AKLSKKL
+116 AELTKKL
-123 GLAISQIPEEDFSE
+123 GLAISQISEEDFSK
-137 ISNNP
+137 IKSNP
-142 SLVQKLHP
+142 SFVQFSENGLK
-150 SQVIGAKI
+150 SS
-158 APIDDPLV
+158 PIDDSSV
-166 QKVAQF
+166 KKVAQF
-172 SENGLKSSPIDDTSV
+172 SENGLKSSPIDDSSV
-187 QKLHSSQIMGAKN
+187 KKVAQ
-200 ALIDDTSVQKL
+200 
-211 HSSSEIGAKFIQILD
+211 FLD
-226 SIIAGDEICA
+226 SIIAGDEICPK
-236 ENLQIIIANVAEKLV
+236 NLQIIIANVAEKLMA
-251 TAYFTQKLEVPD
+251 AYFTQKLEIPQN
-263 GFTLV
+263 FTLV
-268 ETDFGYGWVQK
+268 ETDLGYGMVQK
-279 LHRYGCKN
+279 VARYGLK
-287 CTDSELL
+287 SSPMM
-294 VQKLHPDNN
+294 VQKVAPDNN

-323 GGKEKESEDFEGLEE
+323 GEKEKESEDFEGLEE
-338 VESFEEVKEVESSEE
+338 VESLEEVVEEVESSEE

-414 TGIFDYY
+414 TGLFDYY
-421 EDNHIPEEDEEESSE
+421 ADTRIQEEDEEDDNE

-442 EDIDGMYIRCDDL
+442 EDIDGMYIKCEDL

-461 AYLDTKGQIEMG
+461 AYLDTKGQIEVG
-473 MFSDSYSSVTLKM
+473 VFSDSYSSVTLNM

-492 DLNLLSLCDWRFT
+492 DLNLLSLCDWHIT
-505 EDKKAVLMSTK
+505 EDKKGVLISTK

-530 AVSDNASDTSEKYS
+530 AVSDNTSDTSAQYS
-544 DRARNLQYAYFLATA
+544 DRARNLQYAYFLFTA
-559 DKNTLTPLESS
+559 DKNTLTPLELS

-630 KYTFGQDIG
+630 KYTSGQDIG